1 MTFSIR
7 QLVFVVFAA
16 GLVVTA
22 IPSVASAQGFE
33 LRTTHKE
40 VPGTREIET
49 GRPKD
54 AIRLSNIYLP
64 HIRGMQKVAVLT
76 NLCIGHIMINQF
88 EKAEQYCEE
97 AASKPNER
105 AVTHNNRGV
114 LRALQ
119 GNFEA
124 ARADFA
130 IATNVSC
137 KFACSES
144 DTNDRNLPNHVARRN
159 LQKTEARMVEVAP
172 SPTSERLTS
181 QENR

>member
-7 QLVFVVFAA
+7 QIVFMAIAA

-22 IPSVASAQGFE
+22 MPSTAGAQGFE
-33 LRTTHKE
+33 LRTTYKE

-64 HIRGMQKVAVLT
+64 HIRGLQKVAVLT

-88 EKAEQYCEE
+88 DQAEQYCEE
-97 AASKPNER
+97 AAAKPNER

-114 LRALQ
+114 LNALQ

-130 IATNVSC
+130 IATTVTC
-137 KFACSES
+137 MFACGES
-144 DTNDRNLPNHVARRN
+144 DANDRNLPNHVARRN

-172 SPTSERLTS
+172 SPTSERLTA
-181 QENR
+181 QDNR